1 MSLNV
6 LNKQNFVLD
15 SNTSALIQVEE
26 AQRVRKRRR
35 DERCLLD
42 IHKRQNCIIVKTECI
57 NCVTKLYMGLCA
69 GISREIQ

>member
-1 MSLNV
+1 MHWNLCHLNV

-42 IHKRQNCIIVKTECI
+42 IHKRQKQYVRSERDPKE
-57 NCVTKLYMGLCA
+57 GLDL
-69 GISREIQ
+69 IL

>member
-15 SNTSALIQVEE
+15 LNTSALIQAEE
-26 AQRVRKRRR
+26 AQRMRKRRR

-42 IHKRQNCIIVKTECI
+42 IHILKAKTIC
-57 NCVTKLYMGLCA
+57 KK
-69 GISREIQ
+69 

>member
-15 SNTSALIQVEE
+15 LNTSALIQAEE
-26 AQRVRKRRR
+26 AQRVCKRRR

-42 IHKRQNCIIVKTECI
+42 IHKRQKQYVRSERDPKE
-57 NCVTKLYMGLCA
+57 GLDL
-69 GISREIQ
+69 IL

>member
-15 SNTSALIQVEE
+15 LNTSALIQAKE
-26 AQRVRKRRR
+26 AQRVPKRRR

-42 IHKRQNCIIVKTECI
+42 IHKRQKQYVRSERDPKKVWI
-57 NCVTKLYMGLCA
+57 
-69 GISREIQ
+69 

>member
-15 SNTSALIQVEE
+15 LNTSALIQAKE

-42 IHKRQNCIIVKTECI
+42 IHKRRKQ
-57 NCVTKLYMGLCA
+57 CVRSERDPKEGLDL
-69 GISREIQ
+69 IL

>member
-15 SNTSALIQVEE
+15 LNTSALIQAEE
-26 AQRVRKRRR
+26 AQRMRKKRR

-42 IHKRQNCIIVKTECI
+42 IHKRQKQ
-57 NCVTKLYMGLCA
+57 CVSSERDPKEGLDL
-69 GISREIQ
+69 IL